1 VPWCP
6 TCDRFL
12 SPPTVNPDGTCPKCG
27 RPVEPGRAGAA
38 EPGPDRRSRPSTGPD
53 GDRAPAAEEELPPV
67 PRHLKFLGA
76 AMVVYLG
83 YRFLQGVEW
92 VVHRF

>member
-12 SPPTVNPDGTCPKCG
+12 SPPTVTPEGACPQCG
-27 RPVEPGRAGAA
+27 RPVEAGRA
-38 EPGPDRRSRPSTGPD
+38 RPPD
-53 GDRAPAAEEELPPV
+53 GSGETPDAPPAAEEELPPIPLHMKV
-67 PRHLKFLGA
+67 LGA
-76 AMVVYLG
+76 SMVVYLG

-92 VVHRF
+92 VVHQFS

>member
-1 VPWCP
+1 VSGETAVPWCE

-12 SPPTVNPDGTCPKCG
+12 SPPTVTPEGTCPTCG
-27 RPVEPGRAGAA
+27 RTVDPGRA
-38 EPGPDRRSRPSTGPD
+38 RPAGI
-53 GDRAPAAEEELPPV
+53 DRAGEGGGGTGEEELPPV

-83 YRFLQGVEW
+83 YRFFQGVEW
-92 VVHRF
+92 LVHRFS

>member
-12 SPPTVNPDGTCPKCG
+12 SPPTVTSEGTCPKCG
-27 RPVEPGRAGAA
+27 RPVEPGRSRPRGAS
-38 EPGPDRRSRPSTGPD
+38 GPDDPPG
-53 GDRAPAAEEELPPV
+53 AEEELPPV
-67 PRHLKFLGA
+67 PRHLKVLGA

>member
-1 VPWCP
+1 MPWCQ

-12 SPPTVNPDGTCPKCG
+12 SPPTVTPEGRCPACG
-27 RPVEPGRAGAA
+27 RPVDPGKGRPAGERAGAG
-38 EPGPDRRSRPSTGPD
+38 PGPSAD
-53 GDRAPAAEEELPPV
+53 PAGAAGAGQEELPPV

-92 VVHRF
+92 LVHRFS

>member
-6 TCDRFL
+6 SCDRFL
-12 SPPTVNPDGTCPKCG
+12 SPPTVTPEGTCPKCG
-27 RPVEPGRAGAA
+27 RPVEPGRAGPAGA
-38 EPGPDRRSRPSTGPD
+38 DD
-53 GDRAPAAEEELPPV
+53 APAAEEELPPV

>member
-1 VPWCP
+1 VPWCA

-12 SPPTVNPDGTCPKCG
+12 SPPTVTADGTCPKCG
-27 RPVEPGRAGAA
+27 LPVEAG
-38 EPGPDRRSRPSTGPD
+38 RSRPE
-53 GDRAPAAEEELPPV
+53 RAQADDELPPV
-67 PRHLKFLGA
+67 PRHLKVLGA

>member
-12 SPPTVNPDGTCPKCG
+12 SPPTVTPDGTCPTC
-27 RPVEPGRAGAA
+27 RHPVEPGRSVPAG
-38 EPGPDRRSRPSTGPD
+38 P
-53 GDRAPAAEEELPPV
+53 EELPPV
-67 PRHLKFLGA
+67 PRHLKVLGA

-83 YRFLQGVEW
+83 YRFFQGVEW

>member
-1 VPWCP
+1 VPWCQ

-12 SPPTVNPDGTCPKCG
+12 SPPTVTSEGTCPTCG
-27 RPVEPGRAGAA
+27 RPVDPGRARSPDPSA
-38 EPGPDRRSRPSTGPD
+38 EPGGNPGA
-53 GDRAPAAEEELPPV
+53 GEEELPPV

-92 VVHRF
+92 LVHRFS

>member
-1 VPWCP
+1 MPWCE

-12 SPPTVNPDGTCPKCG
+12 SPPTVTPEGNCPKCG
-27 RPVEPGRAGAA
+27 RPVVPGRAQRATS
-38 EPGPDRRSRPSTGPD
+38 EPGG
-53 GDRAPAAEEELPPV
+53 APERGADPGAGAEEELPPV

-92 VVHRF
+92 VVHRVS

>member
-1 VPWCP
+1 MPWCE

-12 SPPTVNPDGTCPKCG
+12 SPPTVTPEGNCPACG
-27 RPVEPGRAGAA
+27 RPVKPGRAHAA
-38 EPGPDRRSRPSTGPD
+38 DPSAPGEPGDASGP
-53 GDRAPAAEEELPPV
+53 GEEELPPV

-92 VVHRF
+92 LVHRFS

>member
-6 TCDRFL
+6 SCDRFL
-12 SPPTVNPDGTCPKCG
+12 SPPTVTREGNCPKCG
-27 RPVEPGRAGAA
+27 RPVEPGRARPP
-38 EPGPDRRSRPSTGPD
+38 EPVPTPSAG
-53 GDRAPAAEEELPPV
+53 EEELPPV
-67 PRHLKFLGA
+67 PRHLKILGA

-92 VVHRF
+92 VVHRFS

>member
-1 VPWCP
+1 MPWCP

-12 SPPTVNPDGTCPKCG
+12 SPPTVTAEGACPKCG
-27 RPVEPGRAGAA
+27 RPVEAGRARPPGGSA
-38 EPGPDRRSRPSTGPD
+38 EPPPGPPTV
-53 GDRAPAAEEELPPV
+53 EEELPPV